1 MNTSYFHKDFECLFD
16 LFRCHLKADRNC
28 CANVTAIIRNFNV
41 YDSTLITVFFFDWSE
56 SNVTE
61 WMVIDD
67 CWMISGRYQSYKTS
81 MIGDWIRDQSH
92 ESSIEIECYAINAI
106 KVFPHCFQLRQFLF
120 VWEIYDQFEKKP
132 RPIKWKNQRA
142 IVSIHKWNQYSNEE
156 RYWNVDCAK
165 RELHLSNATECDSM
179 EYSEFPEKTK
189 FSYFNQMQSNTVN
202 HWLWFYHSK
211 AIKCKVQ
218 WSL

>member
-120 VWEIYDQFEKKP
+120 VWEIYDQSEKKTASNQVEESKGYRVYPQMESIFKWRKILECRLCQVRITSEQCNRTRFHGIFWIP
-132 RPIKWKNQRA
+132 RKNKIFIFQPDA
-142 IVSIHKWNQYSNEE
+142 VKYCKSLTMI
-156 RYWNVDCAK
+156 
-165 RELHLSNATECDSM
+165 LS
-179 EYSEFPEKTK
+179 F
-189 FSYFNQMQSNTVN
+189 
-202 HWLWFYHSK
+202 
-211 AIKCKVQ
+211 
-218 WSL
+218 

>member
-120 VWEIYDQFEKKP
+120 VWEIYDQSEKN
-132 RPIKWKNQRA
+132 RVQSSGRIKGLSCLSTNGINIQMKKDIGMSIVPSANYIWAMQPNA
-142 IVSIHKWNQYSNEE
+142 IPWNILNSPKKQNFHIST
-156 RYWNVDCAK
+156 RCSQI
-165 RELHLSNATECDSM
+165 L
-179 EYSEFPEKTK
+179 
-189 FSYFNQMQSNTVN
+189 
-202 HWLWFYHSK
+202 
-211 AIKCKVQ
+211 
-218 WSL
+218 